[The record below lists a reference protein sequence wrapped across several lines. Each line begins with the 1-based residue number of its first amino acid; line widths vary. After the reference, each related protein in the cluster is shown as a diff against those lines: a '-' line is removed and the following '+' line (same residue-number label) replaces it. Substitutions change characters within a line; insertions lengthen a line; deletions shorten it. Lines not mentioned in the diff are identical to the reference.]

1 MSYRCAVIGNPIA
14 HSRSPEIHARFAE
27 EAGIEL
33 QYDKILSTEETF
45 TDTVK
50 TFFADGGCGLNITVP
65 FKEHAYRL
73 CDDLTPYARLAGAV
87 NTLWMDNGAL
97 CGDNTDG
104 RGLVYALTHIHHLTL
119 QQKRVL
125 LIGAG
130 GAARGAM
137 LPLLDA
143 NIAQLDIINRT
154 VSKAEALVHAHA
166 ELSDIPMYAYALDA
180 PLATAY
186 DLIINATSTGL
197 SDTAFTLDP
206 TILHADTV
214 CYEMVYGKTTPFMR
228 WAIENSAEKVFD
240 GYSMLESQA
249 RLSFE
254 IWFADELATHQFSQK
269 I

>member
-14 HSRSPEIHARFAE
+14 HSRSPEIHTRFAE
-27 EAGIEL
+27 EAGIKL
-33 QYDKILSTEETF
+33 QYDKILSTEESF
-45 TDTVK
+45 TDTVQN
-50 TFFADGGCGLNITVP
+50 FFDNGGCGLNITVP

-104 RGLVYALTHIHHLTL
+104 RGLVRALTHIHHISLR
-119 QQKRVL
+119 QKRIL

-130 GAARGAM
+130 GAARGVI

-143 NIAQLDIINRT
+143 EIARLDIINRT
-154 VSKAEALVHAHA
+154 LNKAETLVHAHT
-166 ELSDIPMYAYALDA
+166 ELSDIPMHAYALDA
-180 PLATAY
+180 PLSTTY
-186 DLIINATSTGL
+186 DIIINATSTGL
-197 SDTAFTLDP
+197 SDTTFVLDS
-206 TILHADTV
+206 TAVQVETV
-214 CYEMVYGKTTPFMR
+214 CYDMVYGKTTPFMH
-228 WAIENSAEKVFD
+228 WATENGAVKIFD

-254 IWFADELATHQFSQK
+254 IWFADELASL
-269 I
+269 